1 METATASPSAVPRL
15 RRTLTLWDLI
25 FYGIVLIQPIA
36 PVPLYGVAQKL
47 SDGHFVTIILIALFA
62 MLITAVSYGRMG
74 ALYPTAGSAYTYVGK
89 GLNPHLGF
97 LAGWAMIL
105 DYLLQPL
112 INTVWIATALH
123 ERYVHQVPF
132 WTWAFIIAGIMT
144 VLNLIGIKASANANK
159 VLLGVMTVV
168 VAAFVVLALKFLY
181 GGQGWAGL
189 FSLQPLYNPSTFDS
203 HRILT
208 ATSFAALTYIGFDG
222 VTTLAEDVEN
232 PKRNVLLA
240 VVLTCIFAGTC
251 SAFEAYLGARI
262 WPDWRTFP
270 NLETAY
276 MDICSRVGG
285 QILFNA
291 MGFILIVA
299 AFGSGLT
306 GTLGAARLLFGMGRD
321 GVLPKKFFGQLKPG
335 TSTPSNN
342 ILLIG
347 GLAFAG
353 AVMLYHIGNAYEHA
367 GELLNFGAFLAFMG
381 VNAACF
387 WQFSVADKPAYIRR
401 SAFLLVALAA
411 YVVILT
417 VNFALLFHW
426 LRLDRLYKTLAASP
440 LLEIHRFAVIGGIA
454 LGIAIIVIAI
464 QTCGFSWK
472 AFVNTIFP
480 FLGFGFCAV
489 IWCNLNTIAQTVGGI
504 WFAIG
509 ILYVGYKTNWFR
521 SAPVMIDF
529 SDQ

>member
-1 METATASPSAVPRL
+1 METTPATAPGVPRL

-74 ALYPTAGSAYTYVGK
+74 ALYPSAGSAYTYVGR

-112 INTVWIATALH
+112 INTVWMSTALH
-123 ERYVHQVPF
+123 ERYLPQIPYIA
-132 WTWAFIIAGIMT
+132 WAALIAGIMT
-144 VLNLIGIKASANANK
+144 VLNLAGIKSSARANK
-159 VLLGVMTVV
+159 VLLAVMSVV
-168 VAAFVVLALKFLY
+168 VAFFVWLAIRYLWHA
-181 GGQGWAGL
+181 QGWAGL
-189 FSLQPLYNPSTFDS
+189 LSTEPLYNPRTFNA
-203 HRILT
+203 HKILT

-240 VVLTCIFAGTC
+240 VVLTCIFAGVC
-251 SAFEAYLGARI
+251 GGFEAYLGARV
-262 WPDWRTFP
+262 WPDWHTFP
-270 NLETAY
+270 NLETAF

-285 QILFNA
+285 VVLFNA
-291 MGFILIVA
+291 MGAILIVA

-321 GVLPKKFFGQLKPG
+321 GVLPRKFFGYLKPG
-335 TSTPSNN
+335 SSTPTYN

-347 GLAFAG
+347 GIAFAG
-353 AVMLYHIGNAYEHA
+353 AVLLNHIGSAYEHA

-381 VNAACF
+381 VNFACF
-387 WQFSVADKPAYIRR
+387 WQF
-401 SAFLLVALAA
+401 
-411 YVVILT
+411 T
-417 VNFALLFHW
+417 
-426 LRLDRLYKTLAASP
+426 
-440 LLEIHRFAVIGGIA
+440 
-454 LGIAIIVIAI
+454 VIAKKTGAQSKLLKDTI
-464 QTCGFSWK
+464 LPLIGFAFCG
-472 AFVNTIFP
+472 
-480 FLGFGFCAV
+480 L
-489 IWCNLNTIAQTVGGI
+489 IWWNLNNLAKTVGGI
-504 WFAIG
+504 WFAVG
-509 ILYVGYKTNWFR
+509 IIYVGFKTNWFR

-529 SDQ
+529 RES

>member
-1 METATASPSAVPRL
+1 METSTSAPAAVPRL

-74 ALYPTAGSAYTYVGK
+74 ALYPQAGSAYTYVGK

-112 INTVWIATALH
+112 INTVWISTALH
-123 ERYVHQVPF
+123 ERAAALHIPELPF
-132 WTWAFIIAGIMT
+132 VFWAAVIAGIMT
-144 VLNLIGIKASANANK
+144 VLNLAGVKSSARANK
-159 VLLGVMTVV
+159 VLLTVMSFVV
-168 VAAFVVLALKFLY
+168 VWFIWQAVRYLY
-181 GGQGWAGL
+181 FGQGWAGL
-189 FSLQPLYNPSTFDS
+189 FSIEPLYNPKTFNPNM
-203 HRILT
+203 ILT

-240 VVLTCIFAGTC
+240 VVLTCLFAGVC
-251 SAFEAYLGARI
+251 SAVEAYLGARV
-262 WPDWRTFP
+262 WPDWRSFP

-276 MDICSRVGG
+276 MDICRRVGG
-285 QILFNA
+285 ALLFGAMFVIL
-291 MGFILIVA
+291 GVA

-321 GVLPKKFFGQLKPG
+321 GVLPRKFFGYLKPG
-335 TSTPSNN
+335 SSTPTYN

-347 GLAFAG
+347 GLSFAG
-353 AVMLYHIGNAYEHA
+353 AVVLNYVGSAYQHA
-367 GELLNFGAFLAFMG
+367 GELLNFGAFLAFIG
-381 VNAACF
+381 VNFACF
-387 WQFSVADKPAYIRR
+387 WQFSVHRPAGQPLRVLR
-401 SAFLLVALAA
+401 DA
-411 YVVILT
+411 IL
-417 VNFALLFHW
+417 
-426 LRLDRLYKTLAASP
+426 P
-440 LLEIHRFAVIGGIA
+440 LLGFVAC
-454 LGIAIIVIAI
+454 AIIW
-464 QTCGFSWK
+464 WK
-472 AFVNTIFP
+472 LPHLAKI
-480 FLGFGFCAV
+480 
-489 IWCNLNTIAQTVGGI
+489 VGGI

-509 ILYVGYKTNWFR
+509 ILYVGSKTNWFR